1 VALAP
6 IIGPNLSLP
15 FIRATTFATHLK
27 RQRRKRLGPSLR
39 HHQIDRP
46 ALGDTRQAALSLS
59 LPSPAPALRHQ
70 LIVQNGGPPGRHV
83 LTMQTG
89 NTVPAEFSARSCG
102 LSSPLTEGRC
112 GSRTCRCGAIRRLNV
127 TSYGIA
133 GTPIEP
139 RPSLPTRLPR
149 IIGASCSPPKERP
162 ARRSWGCRPHPG
174 AYRQA
179 MIREQS
185 FEGRRKN
192 LNQAN
197 KLSRSYATLLEALNR
212 HCTVA

>member
-6 IIGPNLSLP
+6 IIGPNPSLP

-70 LIVQNGGPPGRHV
+70 LDCSERRPSWTPRPHYADRQHRAGRIQRQVLRAFVANDGGPLRIAD
-83 LTMQTG
+83 LLLWCY
-89 NTVPAEFSARSCG
+89 PAVERYE
-102 LSSPLTEGRC
+102 LWHRW
-112 GSRTCRCGAIRRLNV
+112 NV
-127 TSYGIA
+127 HRAASKFADKIA
-133 GTPIEP
+133 KDHRGVVFAPP
-139 RPSLPTRLPR
+139 RN
-149 IIGASCSPPKERP
+149 G
-162 ARRSWGCRPHPG
+162 RRSWGCRPHPG

-197 KLSRSYATLLEALNR
+197 KLSRSYATLLEALNC